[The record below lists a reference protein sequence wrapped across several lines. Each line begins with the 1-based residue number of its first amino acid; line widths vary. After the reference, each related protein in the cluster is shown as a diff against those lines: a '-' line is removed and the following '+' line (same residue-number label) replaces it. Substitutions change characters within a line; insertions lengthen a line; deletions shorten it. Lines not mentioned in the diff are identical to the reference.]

1 MEAIRQFNLRLV
13 DRRWFYRFLEMVPG
27 LATWLF
33 LLSPVILSVFNPVV
47 VAYFIIAFDLFWL
60 VKSFRLS
67 VNLIRGYSRLYENQK
82 VDWGERLLD
91 LENLPGAVDRY
102 EASLVGLLEDHPE
115 AAKRFSFN
123 PEHSRWRS
131 DYRRIYRR
139 YNELKQL
146 AAKPH
151 TILDPKNIYNAVIIA
166 TFNESKEV
174 VEPTIQALLN
184 SDYDSKR
191 LMLILA
197 YEERGGEQKA
207 RESIELV
214 EQYGHQFA
222 YAVAIKHPDGLPG
235 EQKVKGANMSYAGRR
250 LTEYILEQKI
260 DPENVIV
267 TTLDS
272 DNRPSPNY
280 FAYLTYAY
288 ASNVNRVR
296 KTYQPIPMFLN
307 NIWDVP
313 APMRIVATGNS
324 FWIIMEAMRPHRLRN
339 FAAHAQSL
347 KALIETDYWSVT
359 SIVEDGHQF
368 WRTYFT
374 FDGDHE
380 VVPLFTPVY
389 QDAVL
394 SKGYFNTFKAQYI
407 QLRRWAW
414 GASEFAFVVKN
425 SIANKRIP
433 LGDKL
438 AQIWRLFEGHFSWAT
453 SPLILTFVAWLPL
466 YLNRNFASEDI
477 LAHQLPII
485 VSRILT
491 VTMLGLLI
499 TIFISLLSLPPKPP
513 RYHRARFIT
522 MVLQWALVPV
532 VAILFGAFAAIDAQT
547 RLMIGRYLDWRVTE
561 KATKV

>member
-13 DRRWFYRFLEMVPG
+13 DRHWFYRLLEMVPG
-27 LATWLF
+27 VATWLF
-33 LLSPVILSVFNPVV
+33 LLSPVILSVFSPLV

-60 VKSFRLS
+60 IKSFRLS
-67 VNLIRGYSRLYENQK
+67 TNLLRGYSRLYENQQ
-82 VDWGERLLD
+82 VDWAERLRD
-91 LENLPGAVDRY
+91 LQDLPGAVRRY
-102 EASLVGLLEDHPE
+102 EASLKGILEQHPN
-115 AAKRFSFN
+115 AASRLNFGSARNDYLKRLA
-123 PEHSRWRS
+123 
-131 DYRRIYRR
+131 R
-139 YNELKQL
+139 YKELSELADRKQ
-146 AAKPH
+146 AV
-151 TILDPKNIYNAVIIA
+151 IDPRELYNVVIIA
-166 TFNESKEV
+166 TYNESREIL
-174 VEPTIQALLN
+174 EPTIKALLD
-184 SDYDSKR
+184 SDYDPKR
-191 LMLILA
+191 LMLVLA
-197 YEERGGEQKA
+197 YEERGGEKKA
-207 RESIELV
+207 KESIELI
-214 EQYGHQFA
+214 EEYGPQFA

-235 EQKVKGANMSYAGRR
+235 EAKVKGANMSYAGRR
-250 LTEYILEQKI
+250 LTEYITEQQI

-280 FAYLTYAY
+280 FSYLSYAY
-288 ASNVNRVR
+288 ATNVNRVR
-296 KTYQPIPMFLN
+296 KSYQPIPMFLN

-324 FWIIMEAMRPHRLRN
+324 FWMIMEAMRPHRLRN

-374 FDGDHE
+374 YDGDHE

-394 SKGYFNTFKAQYI
+394 AKGYFKTFRAQYV

-425 SIANKRIP
+425 SITNKRIGR
-433 LGDKL
+433 LDKL

-491 VTMLGLLI
+491 ITMMGLLI

-547 RLMIGRYLDWRVTE
+547 RLMFGRYLDWRVTE
-561 KATKV
+561 KVTKL